1 MNIKNL
7 YFAVF
12 VFLIYSC
19 KGQTSKNIESIA
31 PKEFSEKLN
40 ATKNPQILDV
50 RTKEEFAGE
59 HLENA
64 KNENWNDSNFDF
76 NVKKYDKT
84 KAVFVYCLSGGRS
97 KKAAEKLIS
106 LGFLKV
112 YELQGGIMKWNAA
125 KLSKPSDKTIGMT
138 MQDYNKLLISDKK
151 VLISFYADWCTP
163 CKKMTPYILKMQ
175 KELSDTVVVIRLNAD
190 ENKTV
195 VQELKIDA
203 LPTLILYQNQT
214 VKSRKSGFISEN
226 DLRKIIK

>member
-76 NVKKYDKT
+76 NVNKYDKT

-125 KLSKPSDKTIGMT
+125 KLSKSSDKIIGMT
-138 MQDYNKLLISDKK
+138 IQDYNKLLISDKK
-151 VLISFYADWCTP
+151 VLISFYADWCAP

-203 LPTLILYQNQT
+203 LPTLILYQNQI

>member
-151 VLISFYADWCTP
+151 VLISFYADWCAP

>member
-40 ATKNPQILDV
+40 ATKNPLILDV

-76 NVKKYDKT
+76 NVNKYDKT
-84 KAVFVYCLSGGRS
+84 KAVFIYCLSGGRS

-125 KLSKPSDKTIGMT
+125 KLSKSSDKTIGMT
-138 MQDYNKLLISDKK
+138 IQDYNKLLLSDKK
-151 VLISFYADWCTP
+151 VLISFYADWCAP

>member
-125 KLSKPSDKTIGMT
+125 KLSKSSDKTIGMT
-138 MQDYNKLLISDKK
+138 IQDYNKLLISDKK
-151 VLISFYADWCTP
+151 VLISFYADWCAP

-203 LPTLILYQNQT
+203 LPTLILYQNQI

>member
-76 NVKKYDKT
+76 NVNKYDKT

-97 KKAAEKLIS
+97 KKASEKLIS

-125 KLSKPSDKTIGMT
+125 KLSKSLDKTIGMT
-138 MQDYNKLLISDKK
+138 IQDYNKLLISDKK
-151 VLISFYADWCTP
+151 VLISFYADWCAP

-203 LPTLILYQNQT
+203 LPTLILYQNQI

>member
-64 KNENWNDSNFDF
+64 KNENWNNSNFDF
-76 NVKKYDKT
+76 NVNKYDKT

-151 VLISFYADWCTP
+151 VLISFYADWCAP
-163 CKKMTPYILKMQ
+163 CKKMSPYILKMQ

>member
-76 NVKKYDKT
+76 NVDKYDKT

-97 KKAAEKLIS
+97 KKASEKLIS

-125 KLSKPSDKTIGMT
+125 KLSKSSDKTIGMT
-138 MQDYNKLLISDKK
+138 IQDYNKLLMSDKK
-151 VLISFYADWCTP
+151 VLISFYADWCAP

-203 LPTLILYQNQT
+203 LPTLILYQNQI